1 MLQPSQ
7 GSGLMLQGT
16 EILRHITESMCSFP
30 LWMPSIWTWMIN
42 SLWNRKQRSCS
53 RFCYPKRSLLKQR
66 HRSCLSRHLRNTS
79 IFCTANISEELV
91 KAEFK
96 VWGDMCPLDL
106 PQTDEVSAITA
117 VNNCPLTHCQLYI
130 LCLQFLQ
137 LCLCVQQKPREHSRR
152 WSAL

>member
-1 MLQPSQ
+1 
-7 GSGLMLQGT
+7 
-16 EILRHITESMCSFP
+16 
-30 LWMPSIWTWMIN
+30 MIN
-42 SLWNRKQRSCS
+42 SLWNRKQCSCS
-53 RFCYPKRSLLKQR
+53 RFCYPKRSLLKKR

-117 VNNCPLTHCQLYI
+117 VNNCPADTLPAVHTMLTI
-130 LCLQFLQ
+130 LATLPMCTAEAERTF
-137 LCLCVQQKPREHSRR
+137 
-152 WSAL
+152 